1 MADRCI
7 AACLPGSRRPPSLQF
22 ANAQWQAVGDSSV
35 RSDKR
40 ITLGI
45 LFPADAGVK
54 GQWMF
59 FDRARPGS
67 KVLEAACATAGLPLD
82 KGRIAG
88 SPERLNLFTSEG
100 DLLRIDLELEAH
112 VPSTLVPGGLVI
124 LEKGNRLSP
133 ERLRAIQDVA
143 QQEQRGGGV
152 CAIM

>member
-1 MADRCI
+1 MCNCR
-7 AACLPGSRRPPSLQF
+7 AAARQGPHRRQ
-22 ANAQWQAVGDSSV
+22 
-35 RSDKR
+35 
-40 ITLGI
+40 
-45 LFPADAGVK
+45 
-54 GQWMF
+54 
-59 FDRARPGS
+59 
-67 KVLEAACATAGLPLD
+67 
-82 KGRIAG
+82 
-88 SPERLNLFTSEG
+88 PERLNLFTSEG